1 MFEKFKYHLLMH
13 FIIFIWGFT
22 GILGKLILLPPT
34 VIVWYRIII
43 ATVGLFIVMKIMKIP
58 IKLNRSK
65 DIWKL
70 MLVGFFVSMHWVTF
84 YMAISLSTA
93 SLGILC
99 LSTATLHVTWLEPI
113 IMKRKFSW
121 IEFLLGLIVIYGI
134 YFVSSDFDAK
144 QYEALGYGLLS
155 AVFAALFSVSNAKLA
170 QTMYTAQISFY
181 ELLVGIGILSLMLL
195 FTDKMNAQL
204 FEMRWEDFAWLL
216 FLGLVCTT
224 FAFVVIINV
233 VKRLGTFTVSLSINL
248 EPVYTILLA
257 IVILNEDELLGGDF
271 YIGSSIIIVVVIA
284 NAIIKYFM
292 KNRGSHKNNVSIN

>member
-134 YFVSSDFDAK
+134 YFVSSDFDAR

-170 QTMYTAQISFY
+170 QTMNTAQISFY

-195 FTDKMNAQL
+195 FTGKMNAQL

-257 IVILNEDELLGGDF
+257 IVILNEDELLGVDF
-271 YIGSSIIIVVVIA
+271 YVGSSIIIVVVIA
-284 NAIIKYFM
+284 NAMIKYFI
-292 KNRGSHKNNVSIN
+292 KNRGSIKNKVSSN

>member
-134 YFVSSDFDAK
+134 YFVSSDFDAR

-170 QTMYTAQISFY
+170 QTMNTAQISFY

-195 FTDKMNAQL
+195 FTGKMNAQL

-257 IVILNEDELLGGDF
+257 IVILNEDELLGVDF
-271 YIGSSIIIVVVIA
+271 YVGSSIIIVVVIA
-284 NAIIKYFM
+284 NAIIKYFIKSSSLN
-292 KNRGSHKNNVSIN
+292 KNKFKLP